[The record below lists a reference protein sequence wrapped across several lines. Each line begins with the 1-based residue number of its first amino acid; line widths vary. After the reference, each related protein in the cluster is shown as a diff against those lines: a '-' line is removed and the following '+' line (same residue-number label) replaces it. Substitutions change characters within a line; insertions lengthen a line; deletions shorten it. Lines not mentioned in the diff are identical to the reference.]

1 MKKILIIFIVFLIIG
16 CYPSYEKKIDS
27 NPDYYTEWL
36 EDNGV
41 INVEGIAEP
50 LGTNVMEAIYQM
62 QGIDA
67 DCKSR
72 NIRQYTG
79 ELESTGEL
87 VHVFIP
93 DKVGE
98 PDLLLLDLTYDIDLL
113 INEINSYNLTT
124 DSNTFSI
131 DGEQFLTN
139 DILLEVDNIRMYW
152 ITYLWRGLTIND
164 VKIEI
169 DEESIQDFVYTELSS
184 PMIYKIGTYRATQSQ
199 VYYIY
204 LGQGSNNEYVI
215 IKENHEHS
223 ELDIIH
229 RFPIPQV

>member
-1 MKKILIIFIVFLIIG
+1 MKKILIIFLAFLIIG

-50 LGTNVMEAIYQM
+50 LGTNVMEAIYKM

-72 NIRQYTG
+72 NILQYTG
-79 ELESTGEL
+79 ELESTGEM

-113 INEINSYNLTT
+113 INEL
-124 DSNTFSI
+124 
-131 DGEQFLTN
+131 
-139 DILLEVDNIRMYW
+139 IR
-152 ITYLWRGLTIND
+152 IT
-164 VKIEI
+164 
-169 DEESIQDFVYTELSS
+169 
-184 PMIYKIGTYRATQSQ
+184 
-199 VYYIY
+199 
-204 LGQGSNNEYVI
+204 
-215 IKENHEHS
+215 
-223 ELDIIH
+223 
-229 RFPIPQV
+229 